1 MHTNCSRKC
10 HRKQTNLGFCRRGAT
25 EIAHVNLAAFGV
37 HHDGD
42 GVPLL
47 LVELPD
53 ALYDL
58 AVPFASA
65 VAHVDASDVHAAN
78 SERLELFEAGGGW
91 ADGADELGA
100 PCATESVLSELR
112 FGDGVDLDGAGESM
126 VGLRSRGL
134 EPQRGSAVVGD
145 DNERLAIG

>member
-1 MHTNCSRKC
+1 M
-10 HRKQTNLGFCRRGAT
+10 
-25 EIAHVNLAAFGV
+25 NLAAFGV

-53 ALYDL
+53 ALYDF
-58 AVPFASA
+58 AVPLAGA
-65 VAHVDASDVHAAN
+65 VAHVDASDVHAAD
-78 SERLELFEAGGGW
+78 SERLQLFEAGCGGT
-91 ADGADELGA
+91 DGADELSA
-100 PCATESVLSELR
+100 PCATEAVLFEFC

-145 DNERLAIG
+145 DNVRLTIR